1 MNCQSISSIINFREP
16 PTKLPTKLTDTYH
29 DSYRHFFPATT
40 VVIEVSSARF
50 HILHSKIRAKREKE
64 LIIASFVPVITQLS
78 LHKAIGTTKRK
89 DPSFREIPGWP
100 LLGQLPGSILDISRP
115 WEADTIIGLK
125 LRPGFS
131 ITLPGARVVEV
142 SKPEW
147 IEHIQKTNFENY
159 VKGEMFQ
166 SLMADLFGKSILVTD
181 GADWKR
187 SRLVTSRVFHISVF
201 KTVVEPRINPTMIEV
216 LDVLQVS
223 SDEGRAIDF
232 SNLFNRF
239 TLDLF
244 VEMTYGKKLGLL
256 GEESRIRNGDPA
268 GSSYSEVFS
277 DAFDFSQKYMD
288 SRFHVAVIWQWIQ
301 SINFRE
307 KEQMKLSCHT
317 IHGLAYTSIDE
328 KMSKSAPEEDY
339 ISDEDE
345 SQEDFLGLIMGYHL
359 QRGHALTRDELRDD
373 SLSFVLAGRD
383 ATAQSLS
390 WCFFHLLM
398 NKDIVSRI
406 RQEAADILGAES
418 DNQASVTPENYRQF
432 ICTYASL
439 LEAIRLHPG
448 VPKNVKFAMADD
460 KIPGGPTIEA
470 GDCVTWSDWQLARDP
485 EVWGPDCG
493 QFVPDRWIDETGN
506 IRHFGNFKFH
516 SFNGGPRLCVG
527 MNMAIYIA
535 VKSIVDIL
543 INFDLE
549 FAKGWLEKAPMS
561 EEIPGI
567 KTDYPTPQYRP
578 SLTLPMKNPMMISA
592 TPRALYKNN
601 KRQLKV

>member
-1 MNCQSISSIINFREP
+1 MPLVEDLQGPSTTFRSPRLDAELKLAGEFGLRNKREIWRIALTLSKIRRAARELLKLEDKDPSVFSREMPSFVDWSGSVLKLHGASITNSGVQVRSRQIHPPRPCFDPTASHSFGKQIVNVPSFVVRLDSQKHIDFALTSPYGVLVLDELNENGQRRLMLVKMPVRKTRNKPVFNIDALRLDPTFKHENTTISLKCRYNVDLSLVLICSRTNHRPCCSPLRRLLERNQSDE
-16 PTKLPTKLTDTYH
+16 H
-29 DSYRHFFPATT
+29 
-40 VVIEVSSARF
+40 VVSHIEHRQWLSFLSWFAY
-50 HILHSKIRAKREKE
+50 LAYLLYELSIRAKREKE

-100 LLGQLPGSILDISRP
+100 LCLPGSILDISRP

-277 DAFDFSQKYMD
+277 DAFDF
-288 SRFHVAVIWQWIQ
+288 R
-301 SINFRE
+301 
-307 KEQMKLSCHT
+307 
-317 IHGLAYTSIDE
+317 
-328 KMSKSAPEEDY
+328 
-339 ISDEDE
+339 
-345 SQEDFLGLIMGYHL
+345 
-359 QRGHALTRDELRDD
+359 
-373 SLSFVLAGRD
+373 
-383 ATAQSLS
+383 
-390 WCFFHLLM
+390 
-398 NKDIVSRI
+398 
-406 RQEAADILGAES
+406 
-418 DNQASVTPENYRQF
+418 
-432 ICTYASL
+432 
-439 LEAIRLHPG
+439 
-448 VPKNVKFAMADD
+448 
-460 KIPGGPTIEA
+460 KIYG
-470 GDCVTWSDWQLARDP
+470 
-485 EVWGPDCG
+485 
-493 QFVPDRWIDETGN
+493 F
-506 IRHFGNFKFH
+506 
-516 SFNGGPRLCVG
+516 
-527 MNMAIYIA
+527 
-535 VKSIVDIL
+535 
-543 INFDLE
+543 
-549 FAKGWLEKAPMS
+549 
-561 EEIPGI
+561 
-567 KTDYPTPQYRP
+567 
-578 SLTLPMKNPMMISA
+578 
-592 TPRALYKNN
+592 
-601 KRQLKV
+601 